1 MKSGDAPLEKD
12 DWGDQRLDIWL
23 WASRFYKSRRIAS
36 DAVKGGHV
44 WVNSKRSKPSRK
56 VKINDELRIK
66 RFPHEYT
73 VIITALS
80 AKRLSAQLAKAL
92 YQETELS
99 KDKRLETAQ
108 LLKNQKAG
116 VRFDRQRPGK
126 RARSKMLDIKHQ
138 NPEFE

>member
-1 MKSGDAPLEKD
+1 MKSRGKPHEKD
-12 DWGDQRLDIWL
+12 DSNNQRLDIWL
-23 WASRFYKSRRIAS
+23 WASRFYKSRKIAS

-80 AKRLSAQLAKAL
+80 TKRLGASLAKDL

-99 KDKRLETAQ
+99 EKKRVEKTQ
-108 LLKNQKAG
+108 LLRNQKAG